1 MFEIGTSL
9 REARLRRELDFP
21 ALEAITKVRSKYLRA
36 LEDERFELLP
46 SHTYIKGFL
55 RAYADSL
62 GLDGQLYV
70 DEYNSRYVAALDD
83 DDVPV
88 RQRRPVPAARRRRQ
102 ERRESNVVLLALT
115 AIALVTALVI
125 AAWKFGGP
133 EPTNVN
139 GLRQHASPSATTATP
154 AGSTAKPAKPVA
166 RKIVLVV
173 RAVAGDSWMEVR
185 VAAPN
190 GRLLYGG
197 TLERGQTQRFA
208 NTALYVSFGAPENV
222 TLKVNGKAVRAPRG
236 GAFRLSRAGL
246 VPVGPA

>member
-21 ALEAITKVRSKYLRA
+21 ALEAITKVRGKYLRA

-70 DEYNSRYVAALDD
+70 DEYNSRYVVGLDD
-83 DDVPV
+83 DAPV
-88 RQRRPVPAARRRRQ
+88 RRRRPVPAARRRRQ
-102 ERRESNVVLLALT
+102 ERRESNIVLLALT

-125 AAWKFGGP
+125 MAYKFGGP
-133 EPTNVN
+133 ETPNVN
-139 GLRQHASPSATTATP
+139 GLRQHASPAAT
-154 AGSTAKPAKPVA
+154 TAKPAQPAAK
-166 RKIVLVV
+166 KIELVV
-173 RAVAGDSWMEVR
+173 RAAAGSSWMEVW
-185 VAAPN
+185 ASAPS

-208 NTALYVSFGAPENV
+208 STALYVSFGAPENV
-222 TLKVNGKAVRAPRG
+222 TLKVNGKAVHVPRG

>member
-21 ALEAITKVRSKYLRA
+21 ALEAITKVRGKYLRA
-36 LEDERFELLP
+36 LEDERFEVLP

-70 DEYNSRYVAALDD
+70 DEYNSRYVSALDED
-83 DDVPV
+83 APV

-133 EPTNVN
+133 ETTSVN
-139 GLRQHASPSATTATP
+139 GLRQHAAPTTTTAPVLGTTP
-154 AGSTAKPAKPVA
+154 PAKPVT
-166 RKIVLVV
+166 KQIVLVV
-173 RAVAGDSWMEVR
+173 RAARGNSWMEVR
-185 VAAPN
+185 ASVPS

-197 TLERGQTQRFA
+197 TLERGQTQQFTS
-208 NTALYVSFGAPENV
+208 TALYVSFGAPENV
-222 TLKVNGKAVRAPRG
+222 TLKVNGKAVNVPRG

-246 VPVGPA
+246 MPAGPA

>member
-21 ALEAITKVRSKYLRA
+21 ALEAITKVRGKYLRA
-36 LEDERFELLP
+36 LEDERFEVLP

-70 DEYNSRYVAALDD
+70 DEYNSRYVSGLDED
-83 DDVPV
+83 APV

-133 EPTNVN
+133 EATNVN
-139 GLRQHASPSATTATP
+139 GLRQHAAPAATTAKP
-154 AGSTAKPAKPVA
+154 SASTAKPVTPAVK
-166 RKIVLVV
+166 KIELMV
-173 RAVAGDSWMEVR
+173 RATAGNSWMEVR
-185 VAAPN
+185 ASAPN

-197 TLERGQTQRFA
+197 TLERGQTQRFTS
-208 NTALYVSFGAPENV
+208 TALYVSFGAPENV
-222 TLKVNGKAVRAPRG
+222 TLKVNGKAVHVPRG

>member
-21 ALEAITKVRSKYLRA
+21 ALEAITKVRGKYLRA

-55 RAYADSL
+55 RSYADAL

-70 DEYNSRYVAALDD
+70 DEYNSRYVAGLDED
-83 DDVPV
+83 APV

-125 AAWKFGGP
+125 AAWRFGGP
-133 EPTNVN
+133 EPTKVN
-139 GLRQHASPSATTATP
+139 GLRQQAAPTATV
-154 AGSTAKPAKPVA
+154 SKPAKPVV
-166 RKIVLVV
+166 KEIVLLV
-173 RAVAGDSWMEVR
+173 RAAKGNSWMEVR
-185 VAAPN
+185 ASEPS

-208 NTALYVSFGAPENV
+208 SPALYVSFGAPENV
-222 TLKVNGKAVRAPRG
+222 TLKVNGNAVRVPRS